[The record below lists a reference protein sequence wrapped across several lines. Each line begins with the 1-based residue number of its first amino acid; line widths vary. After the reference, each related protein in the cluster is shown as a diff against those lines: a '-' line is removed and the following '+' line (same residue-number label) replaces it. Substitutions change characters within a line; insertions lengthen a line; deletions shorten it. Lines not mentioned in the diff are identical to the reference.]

1 MLSHSGQAGFNRNF
15 CAVTAA
21 DVTGDDYPDLWFAD
35 YDADAGAG
43 PNDFNDKLLVNQGR
57 VESMK
62 QAPSRLAF
70 EG

>member
-1 MLSHSGQAGFNRNF
+1 VGVGRSRLQARIVHLAAHGKVVEVLVAATGQ
-15 CAVTAA
+15 
-21 DVTGDDYPDLWFAD
+21 P
-35 YDADAGAG
+35 
-43 PNDFNDKLLVNQGR
+43 R